1 MFQEDTYNA
10 DVAQKTNKVSRQRS
24 QVDEVPAANQPIDV
38 VVAQDTN
45 QVSSQRAQADE
56 VFQYINQLMK
66 NIISYVYCK
75 IKKYKLL
82 DIYISIMFQED
93 TNNADVA
100 QKTNK
105 VSRQRSQ
112 VDEVPAAN
120 QPIDVVVAQDTNQ
133 VSSQRAQADEVF
145 QYINQLMKNILLMF
159 IAK

>member
-1 MFQEDTYNA
+1 MIIIATHCSLLLFKATINTSPSNGEQDGNIDIVATQGTNQSKDA
-10 DVAQKTNKVSRQRS
+10 DV
-24 QVDEVPAANQPIDV
+24 P
-38 VVAQDTN
+38 QD
-45 QVSSQRAQADE
+45 
-56 VFQYINQLMK
+56 
-66 NIISYVYCK
+66 
-75 IKKYKLL
+75 
-82 DIYISIMFQED
+82 
-93 TNNADVA
+93 
-100 QKTNK
+100 TNK